1 MKPGGGER
9 GGGGGG
15 GGAAGAGMRP
25 EPRCSLTRAGPE
37 TPPLPRPPPP
47 PTWFQRCAQAGPAGG
62 RAGGRPGGA
71 RGVYL
76 TKPTAS
82 AKLPDGKEDLAAN
95 HRGVPFKLQICLS
108 SLDSCLLLPCCFGGV
123 RHPSGHRECW
133 WTSLPAPRSS
143 VEVHGTWCLGHSKY
157 I

>member
-71 RGVYL
+71 RGGSGC
-76 TKPTAS
+76 KSPRCSIQA
-82 AKLPDGKEDLAAN
+82 ADLSVVF
-95 HRGVPFKLQICLS
+95 GQLS
-108 SLDSCLLLPCCFGGV
+108 PPPLLLRGSPTPIRFHMEWLSRTLWHEWGV
-123 RHPSGHRECW
+123 
-133 WTSLPAPRSS
+133 
-143 VEVHGTWCLGHSKY
+143 VESC
-157 I
+157 